1 MNTQD
6 FVTIDVNT
14 NNNYILEYKS
24 NIEKPIWNI
33 TMYYT
38 KNGVYQSDFID
49 LNVMEYKHNFIN
61 LQPFNDI
68 INTLEQQNICTFN
81 IFSND
86 KDISINIIA
95 I

>member
-6 FVTIDVNT
+6 FFTIEVNT

-24 NIEKPIWNI
+24 NIEQPIWNI

-49 LNVMEYKHNFIN
+49 LKVMEYKHNFIN